1 MQKGKRKMKYLL
13 IIGDGMA
20 DNPVES
26 LGGKTPL
33 QAAPHPA
40 IDRLAAKG
48 TVGSV
53 VNCPKPLPAGSETAI
68 LSIFGCDPLRY
79 FTGRSPM
86 EAAALGLQ
94 LREGDCCYRCNLVA
108 MEEGD
113 MPYEEKRILSHSAGS
128 ISGEDALE
136 TIRAL
141 TADPEFAAA
150 LKKYNM
156 ELPQIPTFRPLAIEH
171 NGNFEGI
178 TFYPPHD
185 HLGEKCG
192 ALLPTGNERAEKFA
206 ELQRLANRALEHH
219 PVTEK
224 RRAGGKLG
232 ANGIWF
238 WAQGTAVSLP
248 DFRAEY
254 GCSGAVVSAVPICH
268 GIGVLRGLEKVEV
281 EGATGEIDTNFE
293 GKLEATWQKVNEYDF
308 VCLHLEAPDECTHN
322 GDLPG
327 KLQAIEWLDSRLVA
341 PLLERMDAAGMEY
354 RILLLSDHKTLT
366 ATRGHDGDPVP
377 YLLYD
382 SRRDTENGGVYD
394 EPAGE
399 KGPFVAN
406 GNTLMKKLFELE

>member
-1 MQKGKRKMKYLL
+1 MKYLL

-20 DNPVES
+20 DNGVAS

-33 QAAPHPA
+33 QTAKHPT
-40 IDRLAAKG
+40 IDSLAAHG

-68 LSIFGCDPLRY
+68 LSIFGCDPHRY

-86 EAAALGLQ
+86 EAAALGLT
-94 LREGDCCYRCNLVA
+94 LKDGDCCYRCNLVA
-108 MEEGD
+108 MEQGD
-113 MPYEEKRILSHSAGS
+113 MPYGEKRILSHSAGS
-128 ISGEDALE
+128 ISGEDALR
-136 TIRAL
+136 TIAAL
-141 TADPEFAAA
+141 TSDPEFSAA

-156 ELPQIPTFRPLAIEH
+156 ELPPAPNFRPLAIEH
-171 NGNFEGI
+171 NGDFSGI
-178 TFYPPHD
+178 RFTPPHD

-192 ALLPTGNERAEKFA
+192 PLLPCGSERAEKFT
-206 ELQRLANRALEHH
+206 ELQKIANRVLEHH
-219 PVTEK
+219 PVTEA
-224 RRAGGKLG
+224 RRADGKMG

-238 WAQGTAVSLP
+238 WAEGTAVSLP
-248 DFRAEY
+248 DFREEY
-254 GCSGAVVSAVPICH
+254 GCGGAVISAVPICH

-293 GKLEATWQKVNEYDF
+293 GKLEATWQKINQYDF

-327 KLQAIEWLDSRLVA
+327 KIQAIEWLDSRLVA
-341 PLLERMDAAGMEY
+341 PLLVRMDNAGMDY

-382 SRRDTENGGVYD
+382 SRADTHSGSVYD
-394 EPAGE
+394 EPSGE
-399 KGPFVAN
+399 RGEFIPDGSV
-406 GNTLMKKLFELE
+406 LLKKLFEQEI